1 MTHVGVLPLDHDL
14 ASAGDIDMP
23 DLSKALARS
32 ITFTLCHWAKTAKK
46 KNSIFVNS
54 LLV

>member
-23 DLSKALARS
+23 DPSKTLTRS
-32 ITFTLCHWAKTAKK
+32 ITFTLCHQ
-46 KNSIFVNS
+46 VNS
-54 LLV
+54 A